1 MPRKKKIFLGPQE
14 IYSSRS
20 SHSSLLPTHQ
30 DASFNAKDSQ
40 LMHRFILLLLFFAV
54 PLLCAAQE
62 LAVLDLESS
71 KPISGVLVSAKNPK
85 ISSQTDLE
93 GKLKLADFVGN
104 KVISLSKE
112 GYQSQTLSWKELE
125 NLGFLVYLIPSPFTL
140 ETTVIS
146 ASRWNQTTKD
156 IPGKVRQLDS
166 KWLDLRNPATT
177 ADWLGSSG
185 EVVVQKSQLGGG
197 SPMIRGFSAN
207 RLLYSVDGVRM
218 NTAIF
223 RSGNLQQIL
232 SLDPFSL
239 KSTEILFGP
248 GAVLYGSDA
257 IGGVMVFET
266 LRPDPEVK
274 GLRGNIVTRF
284 SSAYSEE
291 TIHGD
296 FRYGKGKWSFLS
308 SGTYFQFGDL
318 TMGKNKG
325 QPSYL
330 RNTLI
335 QQVNGQDL
343 EVPNLNPRKQLQT
356 GYRQVNLMQKI
367 NFQATKNTTLEYGF
381 HYSTTS
387 DIPRYD
393 RLIEKR
399 DGKLRFA
406 RWDYGPQRWMLQ
418 QVNLNLKAATRFYD
432 QAKVI
437 AAYQLFEES
446 RIDRRVGSVTEFRR
460 TENVRAYSLNADF
473 YKIIKANHFF
483 NYGIEGVINTVRSA
497 GVATNL
503 LSRVQEPASSRYPKS
518 TWTSWALYGTYNT
531 QLSSH
536 WKMQSALRYNL
547 NGIETDFSQNLAF
560 YPVPVT
566 SYSDRYPSLTGNLG
580 FVYQPSPSF
589 SIAPQ
594 LATGFR
600 APNVD
605 DMGKIFDSEPG
616 AVLVPNA
623 NLAPEYAYNAELNL
637 NKSLHGKLK
646 MDLTGYYTWLDKAM
660 VRRPFTL
667 NGQSQLL
674 YDGEL
679 SQILAIQNAAFA
691 KIAGIQAG
699 LELILPKGLLLSS
712 KYNWQKGVE
721 ELDDQSS
728 SPSRHAAP
736 AFGMSKLRYE
746 GKKGTLEFSAQYSA
760 AMPFDRMPQEELA
773 KVDLYATDAQGN
785 PYSPSWLI
793 FNVAARLDL
802 SPHFQLNLGIENLS
816 NQQYRGY
823 SSGIVS
829 PGRNFQVSVKGTF

>member
-1 MPRKKKIFLGPQE
+1 MDLKE
-14 IYSSRS
+14 IDSSRS

-30 DASFNAKDSQ
+30 GASFEIKDSQ
-40 LMHRFILLLLFFAV
+40 RMYRLVLLLLFFAA

-71 KPISGVLVSAKNPK
+71 KPISGVLISSKNPK
-85 ISSQTDLE
+85 ISGQTGLD

-104 KVISLSKE
+104 NGISLSKE
-112 GYQSQTLSWKELE
+112 GYQSQTVSWKDLE
-125 NLGFLVYLIPSPFTL
+125 SQAFLIYLIPSPFTL
-140 ETTVIS
+140 ETAVVS
-146 ASRWNQTTKD
+146 ASRWNQNLKD
-156 IPGKVRQLDS
+156 VPGKVRQLDS

-185 EVVVQKSQLGGG
+185 EIVVQKSQLGGG

-248 GAVLYGSDA
+248 GAVLFGSDA

-266 LRPDPEVK
+266 LRPDPEVQ
-274 GLRGNIVTRF
+274 GLQGTIVTRF

-335 QQVNGQDL
+335 RQVNGQDL
-343 EVPNLNPRKQLQT
+343 EVVNPNPRKQLQT
-356 GYRQVNLMQKI
+356 GYSQVNVMQKI
-367 NFQATKNTTLEYGF
+367 NFQASKNTALEYGF

-387 DIPRYD
+387 NIPRYD

-446 RIDRRVGSVTEFRR
+446 RIDRRVGSNTEFRR
-460 TENVRAYSLNADF
+460 TENVRAYSLNSDF
-473 YKIIKANHFF
+473 YKTNGKHFF
-483 NYGIEGVINTVRSA
+483 NYGIEGVINTVRSK
-497 GVATNL
+497 GIATNL
-503 LSRVQEPASSRYPKS
+503 LNNVQVPGSSRYPKS
-518 TWTSWALYGTYNT
+518 TWSSWALYGTYAT
-531 QLSSH
+531 QLSSQ

-547 NGIETDFSQNLAF
+547 NGIEADFSQNLAF

-566 SYSDRYPSLTGNLG
+566 SFSDRYPSITGNLG
-580 FVYQPSPSF
+580 FIYQPSPSF

-637 NKSLHGKLK
+637 VKSVNGKLK
-646 MDLTGYYTWLDKAM
+646 IDLTGYYTWLDKAM

-679 SQILAIQNAAFA
+679 SQVLAIQNAAFA

-699 LELILPKGLLLSS
+699 LELALAKGLLLSS

-746 GKKGTLEFSAQYSA
+746 GNRGTLEFSAQYSTE
-760 AMPFDRMPQEELA
+760 MPFDRMPQEELA
-773 KVDLYATDAQGN
+773 KVDLYASDAQGN
-785 PYSPSWLI
+785 PYSPSWSI

-802 SPHFQLNLGIENLS
+802 SPSLQLNLGIENLS

-829 PGRNFQVSVKGTF
+829 PGRNFQVSIKGSF

>member
-1 MPRKKKIFLGPQE
+1 MYRLV
-14 IYSSRS
+14 
-20 SHSSLLPTHQ
+20 
-30 DASFNAKDSQ
+30 
-40 LMHRFILLLLFFAV
+40 LLLLFFAA

-62 LAVLDLESS
+62 LAVLDLEGS
-71 KPISGVLVSAKNPK
+71 KPISGVLISAKNPK
-85 ISSQTDLE
+85 TSGQTGLD

-104 KVISLSKE
+104 NGISLSKE
-112 GYQSQTLSWKELE
+112 GYQSQTIRWKDLE
-125 NLGFLVYLIPSPFTL
+125 SQAFLVYLIPSPFTL
-140 ETTVIS
+140 ETAVIS
-146 ASRWNQTTKD
+146 ASRWNQTIKD
-156 IPGKVRQLDS
+156 VAGKVRQLDS

-266 LRPDPEVK
+266 LQPDPEVK
-274 GLRGNIVTRF
+274 GLKGNVVTRF

-296 FRYGKGKWSFLS
+296 FRYGKGNWSFLS

-318 TMGKNKG
+318 IMGKNRG
-325 QPSYL
+325 QASYL
-330 RNTLI
+330 RNTMN
-335 QQVNGQDL
+335 QRVKGQDL
-343 EVPNLNPRKQLQT
+343 EIPNPNPRKQVQT
-356 GYRQVNLMQKI
+356 GYQQVNVMQKI
-367 NFQATKNTTLEYGF
+367 NFQATKNTVLEYGF

-418 QVNLNLKAATRFYD
+418 QLSLNLKASNRFYD

-437 AAYQLFEES
+437 TAFQLFEES
-446 RIDRRVGSVTEFRR
+446 RIDRRVGSATEFRR

-473 YKIIKANHFF
+473 YKTIQTTHIF
-483 NYGIEGVINTVRSA
+483 NYGIEVVINTVRSR
-497 GVATNL
+497 GIATNL
-503 LSRVQEPASSRYPKS
+503 LSQVQEPASARYPKS
-518 TWTSWALYGTYNT
+518 TWSSWALYGTYNT
-531 QLSSH
+531 QLSFQ
-536 WKMQSALRYNL
+536 WKMQSALRYNI
-547 NGIETDFSQNLAF
+547 NGIQTDFSQNLAF

-566 SYSDRYPSLTGNLG
+566 SFADRYPSLTGNLG
-580 FVYQPSPSF
+580 FVYQPSSSF

-623 NLAPEYAYNAELNL
+623 NLTPEYAYNAELNL
-637 NKSLHGKLK
+637 TKSLNGKLK
-646 MDLTGYYTWLDKAM
+646 LDLTGYYTWLDKAM

-667 NGQSQLL
+667 NGQRQLL

-699 LELILPKGLLLSS
+699 IELALSKELLLSS

-721 ELDDQSS
+721 ELDDQSR

-746 GKKGTLEFSAQYSA
+746 GRKGTVEFSAQYSA
-760 AMPFDRMPQEELA
+760 EMPFDRMPLEELA
-773 KVDLYATDAQGN
+773 KIDLYASDAQGN
-785 PYSPSWLI
+785 SFSPSWLI
-793 FNVAARLDL
+793 FNFAARLDL
-802 SPHFQLNLGIENLS
+802 SPSFQLNLGIENLS

-829 PGRNFQVSVKGTF
+829 PGRNFQLSVKGNF